1 MAAVEPDQAAL
12 DALVRARLAE
22 EAGNPAEALAALQSL
37 ASQAPDLPGLRAEML
52 ERAIDAGDLIAARNA
67 AAALW
72 ASGDQRFDA
81 RLVLVV
87 DAMRRSD
94 WKGARAYLGTAQ
106 DDKSGGDAISRL
118 IDPALGAWVDAGQ
131 RARQPERALVA
142 AATRGRP
149 EPAYALEAALVQL
162 AAGQSD
168 AAVAAALETTP
179 TDRLSQLVALRLV
192 ASLDAARQ
200 KDAAGT
206 LRSRIALAAGER
218 EDPLLLLPE
227 QAVTNPRAGAGHW
240 LALVADTLARL
251 PKSNARLPLTFA
263 RAATWL
269 NDQDW
274 TARSALADAL
284 ARSDRAADG
293 AAFLGGLRG
302 PLPPVLRM
310 RLAELTAEEGDR
322 AAAVKIAEEAVTGDT
337 PRSLLV
343 RFADLA
349 RQSDDAAAAERAY
362 TRLEAALGD
371 GDDSAPLR
379 ATLLVA
385 RAELRLQAKDWDGAA
400 PLMQRALA
408 LRPNDPTILNFVGYS
423 ALERRIDVA
432 FEGAEAALPDER
444 AGRFF
449 FEQPEAIANQ
459 RPHAGIAHHA
469 GPGLLARRGLAGDEA
484 RRARIGPHG
493 GAGVQ
498 IRGAMAA
505 QDEALGFEH
514 GRQINVRQ
522 APPPS
527 IARPAR
533 WTNRRRQ
540 RGAQPHGP
548 GRRR

>member
-1 MAAVEPDQAAL
+1 MTKDAPHPARRMAMVYAGPDRRLAAY
-12 DALVRARLAE
+12 RARV
-22 EAGNPAEALAALQSL
+22 SL
-37 ASQAPDLPGLRAEML
+37 RCQHRFSIGGAHPVT
-52 ERAIDAGDLIAARNA
+52 
-67 AAALW
+67 
-72 ASGDQRFDA
+72 RFD
-81 RLVLVV
+81 V
-87 DAMRRSD
+87 
-94 WKGARAYLGTAQ
+94 
-106 DDKSGGDAISRL
+106 
-118 IDPALGAWVDAGQ
+118 PF
-131 RARQPERALVA
+131 P
-142 AATRGRP
+142 
-149 EPAYALEAALVQL
+149 
-162 AAGQSD
+162 
-168 AAVAAALETTP
+168 
-179 TDRLSQLVALRLV
+179 
-192 ASLDAARQ
+192 
-200 KDAAGT
+200 T

-227 QAVTNPRAGAGHW
+227 QAVTNPRAGAAHW

-293 AAFLGGLRG
+293 AAFLGELRG

-322 AAAVKIAEEAVTGDT
+322 AAAVKIAEEAVTGDA

-408 LRPNDPTILNFVGYS
+408 LRPNDATILNFVGYS
-423 ALERRIDVA
+423 ALERRIDVDRA
-432 FEGAEAALPDER
+432 LGQIETAWKAEPQNASITDSLGWAYFLTGRTDKAVELLEQAQQGEPENAVIVEHLGDAYWKAGQRFRARYTWRAAAL
-444 AGRFF
+444 
-449 FEQPEAIANQ
+449 
-459 RPHAGIAHHA
+459 
-469 GPGLLARRGLAGDEA
+469 LAEED
-484 RRARIGPHG
+484 
-493 GAGVQ
+493 
-498 IRGAMAA
+498 MAA
-505 QDEALGFEH
+505 RVAAKLEGGLTPQTT
-514 GRQINVRQ
+514 
-522 APPPS
+522 AP
-527 IARPAR
+527 
-533 WTNRRRQ
+533 
-540 RGAQPHGP
+540 
-548 GRRR
+548 

>member
-1 MAAVEPDQAAL
+1 MVAAAPAAMAAGDPDQAAL

-52 ERAIDAGDLIAARNA
+52 ERAIDAGDLIAARSA

-94 WKGARAYLGTAQ
+94 WKGARAFLGTAQ

-118 IDPALGAWVDAGQ
+118 IDPALGAWVDVGQ

-200 KDAAGT
+200 KEAAQT

-227 QAVTNPRAGAGHW
+227 QAVTNPRAGAAHW

-322 AAAVKIAEEAVTGDT
+322 AAAVKIAEEAVTGDA

-423 ALERRIDVA
+423 ALERRIDVDRA
-432 FEGAEAALPDER
+432 LGQIKAAWKAEPQNASITDSLGWAYFLTGRTDRAVELLEQAQQGEPENAVIVEHLGDAYWKAGQRFRARYTWRAAAL
-444 AGRFF
+444 
-449 FEQPEAIANQ
+449 
-459 RPHAGIAHHA
+459 
-469 GPGLLARRGLAGDEA
+469 LAEED
-484 RRARIGPHG
+484 
-493 GAGVQ
+493 
-498 IRGAMAA
+498 MAA
-505 QDEALGFEH
+505 RVAAKLEGGLTPQTT
-514 GRQINVRQ
+514 
-522 APPPS
+522 AP
-527 IARPAR
+527 
-533 WTNRRRQ
+533 
-540 RGAQPHGP
+540 
-548 GRRR
+548 

>member
-1 MAAVEPDQAAL
+1 MVAAAPAAMAAVEPDQAAL

-423 ALERRIDVA
+423 ALERRIDVDRA
-432 FEGAEAALPDER
+432 LGQIEAAWKAEPQNASITDSLGWAYFLTGRTDR
-444 AGRFF
+444 AVELLEQAQQGEPENAVIVEHLGDAYWKAGQRFR
-449 FEQPEAIANQ
+449 ARYTWRA
-459 RPHAGIAHHA
+459 AA
-469 GPGLLARRGLAGDEA
+469 LLAEED
-484 RRARIGPHG
+484 
-493 GAGVQ
+493 
-498 IRGAMAA
+498 MAA
-505 QDEALGFEH
+505 RVAAKLEGGLTPQTT
-514 GRQINVRQ
+514 
-522 APPPS
+522 AP
-527 IARPAR
+527 
-533 WTNRRRQ
+533 
-540 RGAQPHGP
+540 
-548 GRRR
+548 

>member
-1 MAAVEPDQAAL
+1 MVAAAPAAMAAGDPDQAAL

-52 ERAIDAGDLIAARNA
+52 ERAIDAGDLIAARSA

-94 WKGARAYLGTAQ
+94 WKGARAFLGTAQ

-118 IDPALGAWVDAGQ
+118 IDPALGAWVDVGQ

-200 KDAAGT
+200 KEAAQT

-227 QAVTNPRAGAGHW
+227 QAVTNPRAGAAHW

-269 NDQDW
+269 DDQDW

-322 AAAVKIAEEAVTGDT
+322 AAAVKIAEEAVTGDA

-423 ALERRIDVA
+423 ALERRIDVDRA
-432 FEGAEAALPDER
+432 LGQIKAAWKAEPQNASITDSLGWAYFLTGRTDRAVELLEQAQQGEPENAVIVEHLGDAYWKAGQRFRARYTWRAAAL
-444 AGRFF
+444 
-449 FEQPEAIANQ
+449 
-459 RPHAGIAHHA
+459 
-469 GPGLLARRGLAGDEA
+469 LAEED
-484 RRARIGPHG
+484 
-493 GAGVQ
+493 
-498 IRGAMAA
+498 MAA
-505 QDEALGFEH
+505 RVAAKLEGGLTPQTT
-514 GRQINVRQ
+514 
-522 APPPS
+522 AP
-527 IARPAR
+527 
-533 WTNRRRQ
+533 
-540 RGAQPHGP
+540 
-548 GRRR
+548 